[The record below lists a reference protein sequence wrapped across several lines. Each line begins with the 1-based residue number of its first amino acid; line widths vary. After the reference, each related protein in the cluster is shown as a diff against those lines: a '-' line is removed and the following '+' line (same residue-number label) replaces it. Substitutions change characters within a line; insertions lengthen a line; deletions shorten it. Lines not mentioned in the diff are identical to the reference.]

1 MRPKPMFPRILSREL
16 YSLSAILEVV
26 AEGAQVARAR
36 RGSVPVG
43 TGTLFHMKHCKF
55 RPGHQCDLPSV
66 REGDFAGVG
75 RSDGWKL
82 NSNLVPSRRLL

>member
-1 MRPKPMFPRILSREL
+1 MRPKPMFPRILSTGAPLALRHPRGRGG
-16 YSLSAILEVV
+16 V

-55 RPGHQCDLPSV
+55 RPGH
-66 REGDFAGVG
+66 
-75 RSDGWKL
+75 
-82 NSNLVPSRRLL
+82 